1 MDRHEVLLLV
11 LIGILLS
18 LNGVVVMFG
27 KLNSYCF
34 LLVPKSGVVKK
45 SFVVLVD
52 EACNAVSKVNAH
64 CMLNFA
70 SKIDCKNVCRKLDS
84 IFWFFLAKI

>member
-18 LNGVVVMFG
+18 LNGVVVMYG

-45 SFVVLVD
+45 VIRRTGWRGV
-52 EACNAVSKVNAH
+52 
-64 CMLNFA
+64 
-70 SKIDCKNVCRKLDS
+70 
-84 IFWFFLAKI
+84 